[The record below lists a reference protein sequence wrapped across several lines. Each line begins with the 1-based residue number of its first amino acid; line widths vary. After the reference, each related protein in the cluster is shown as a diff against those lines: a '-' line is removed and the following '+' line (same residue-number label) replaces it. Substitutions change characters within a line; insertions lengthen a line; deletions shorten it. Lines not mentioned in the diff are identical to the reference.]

1 MCTAP
6 PRSAQ
11 GWVRL
16 CTGLWRGDGPGSVL
30 SGPGSSALDQRRELR
45 VLLDPGA
52 DELAPRHHPEVAAAA
67 HVLEGEAD
75 DRGADAL
82 SLVGVVDLG
91 VGEDDPVAVELV
103 GREAG
108 QLTVHAPLVAL
119 LVGLVARLHV
129 AYAASLRPGCQR
141 PRARSRRTTRVRRV
155 LEPVHRDG
163 RE

>member
-1 MCTAP
+1 MCTPP

-11 GWVRL
+11 VVVRL
-16 CTGLWRGDGPGSVL
+16 CTGLWRGDAPGSVL
-30 SGPGSSALDQRRELR
+30 RGAGGGALDQWRELG

-52 DELAPRHHPEVAAAA
+52 HELAPRHPPEVTAAA

-75 DRGADAL
+75 DRRADAL
-82 SLVGVVDLG
+82 TLVGVVDLG

-108 QLTVHAPLVAL
+108 QLAAHAPLVAL

-129 AYAASLRPGCQR
+129 AHAVSLRPGFQGPCAGHVVRR
-141 PRARSRRTTRVRRV
+141 PRADAS
-155 LEPVHRDG
+155 
-163 RE
+163 